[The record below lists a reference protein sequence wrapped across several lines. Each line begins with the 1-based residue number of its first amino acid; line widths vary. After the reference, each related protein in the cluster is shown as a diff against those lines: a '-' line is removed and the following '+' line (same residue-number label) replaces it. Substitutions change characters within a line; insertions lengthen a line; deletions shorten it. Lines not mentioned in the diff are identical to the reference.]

1 MGRDFFA
8 KVEKLNFAE
17 SGHTGLYKVKIR
29 RKLNS
34 WTSFQ
39 SSNGFLFFRPKTF
52 WSNLVIKNWRK

>member
-39 SSNGFLFFRPKTF
+39 SSNGFFVFSSENFL
-52 WSNLVIKNWRK
+52 I